1 MILVSYGPKKWMHVT
16 EKQEAE
22 FLNKQKFTQLVEDS
36 VRINK
41 SSYMD
46 AVIELCSQHNLELE
60 EVRKF
65 ISPIIKDKIEAEAR
79 KLNFLPRQNELP
91 FD

>member
-1 MILVSYGPKKWMHVT
+1 MHVT
-16 EKQEAE
+16 EKQETE

-46 AVIELCSQHNLELE
+46 AVIELCDQHNLELE
-60 EVRKF
+60 EVKKF

-91 FD
+91 LD

>member
-1 MILVSYGPKKWMHVT
+1 MHVT
-16 EKQEAE
+16 EKQETE

-46 AVIELCSQHNLELE
+46 AVIELCEQHNLELE
-60 EVRKF
+60 EVKKF

-91 FD
+91 LD